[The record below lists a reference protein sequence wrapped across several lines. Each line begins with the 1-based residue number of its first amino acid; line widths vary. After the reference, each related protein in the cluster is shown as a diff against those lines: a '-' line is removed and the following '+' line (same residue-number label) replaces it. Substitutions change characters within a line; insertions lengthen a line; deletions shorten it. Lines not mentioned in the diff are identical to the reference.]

1 MTTVGH
7 TISQE
12 RGRRF
17 HRPSGAAVARVSVVV
32 LILVLVV
39 SAVAASYIYLSTRPQ
54 EGVCDNLLSEQIGA
68 TATHQCLQPLSITES
83 SLNSSEFYVP
93 VLVLKPGGTG
103 TMNILYHISATV
115 MGHRG
120 PLPTITSA
128 DVPLT
133 LSVTVTSEGGSQ
145 VRFSNGVLVF
155 NISGWLLY
163 KYTVTAP
170 ANSTG
175 YYAIEPPYY
184 YGTYPALA
192 VGGSPK
198 DLNMSALSMWG
209 FTGVMQSAEF
219 TVPSTI
225 VGTSGF
231 NIVNAT
237 VPGISYCPNAA
248 CVLISRS
255 AY

>member
-7 TISQE
+7 PFSQE
-12 RGRRF
+12 RGGRF
-17 HRPSGAAVARVSVVV
+17 HSRSRAAVARVSVAV
-32 LILVLVV
+32 LILVLVI
-39 SAVAASYIYLSTRPQ
+39 SAVAATYIYLSTRSHT
-54 EGVCDNLLSEQIGA
+54 GVCDTLLSEQIGA
-68 TATHQCLQPLSITES
+68 TATQQCLQPLGITES
-83 SLNSSEFYVP
+83 SSNSSEFYVP
-93 VLVLKPGGTG
+93 VLVLKPGSTG
-103 TMNILYHISATV
+103 TMDILYHISATV

-120 PLPTITSA
+120 PLPTIAST

-133 LSVTVTSEGGSQ
+133 LSVTATSEGGGQ
-145 VRFSNGVLVF
+145 VRFSNGVLTF

-170 ANSTG
+170 VNSTD

-184 YGTYPALA
+184 YGICPALA
-192 VGGSPK
+192 VGANPE